1 MKKSICLIVLVCLIL
16 PMFANHADAAFSK
29 ASDWAVPELKTADA
43 YGLIPESIQNDMS
56 KAITRKEFAEVC
68 VRVYELTTNSTAESA
83 PASTFSDTQNIDVLK
98 AFKLGIVAG
107 IGEGKFGPD
116 LTTNR
121 EQIATMLKR
130 LLHAITPVMNSFQP
144 DKTVYDDKDQI
155 SSWALESVD
164 FVSEYKFITGW
175 NNLFAPKNECTREMA
190 VIIAKRVYEYYHA
203 ELPLDETAL
212 QKFEVLKIAEKYYQK
227 TINAVENKNEFQRVI
242 NFIPDFS
249 GVTVDPEKARVLS
262 ADAAQL
268 ITFTNAK
275 NMYVAFAAAVFTLSP
290 ENATA
295 ANNLATAIATYNDE
309 LIGSGRATDE
319 SYGDA
324 ICVYLYALQ
333 KSKKDGKLTVDSP
346 SILVSLGNLYLDT
359 NQFQQANAAFQMAHQ
374 FDREY
379 FGARLGLVN
388 YYLAKSDRKTAKIL
402 LNEPY
407 YSEIAQGVAKIERE
421 KPDALKQSLPN
432 GNASEGEL
440 EEAMYKN
447 FSIPLITAY
456 DLYAS
461 FDPKA
466 SNDAKLYLNSLK
478 NKLQLEAPEIAVIT
492 QNTGLQRISG
502 PRGQSVVTSFL
513 SGMSILKSKVTQ
525 AEAKASSLQPELK
538 ILQYNPF
545 EYANYVDIMVQQYN
559 VSALYRKI
567 NILPI
572 YANKVNSRVSE
583 KISEQEETLRKQL
596 EMIDKAEKN
605 ELDQLEYTLSK
616 MELTADTKTRRLHMV
631 HENYRIQR
639 NGVRNVVFNDITT
652 TADEAYT
659 KKIKPYAEKVY
670 QDCIGHIMLIT
681 DQNVRESLESR
692 LNAQVLRALYDA
704 LDNVVQSRKITKWE
718 EPFEKCG
725 CLLPERDDEEK
736 RLAAEQELALKEQAN
751 NDKAALKMFE
761 LNELVDHYKMY
772 EKAINE
778 YGTELKTI
786 SFNGEFGVNKS
797 RFSVNIGLN
806 RESKVSTI
814 QFNNMVG
821 YFRNA
826 TTIDSGLTITAKEY
840 SNDDVGKMAVFIGAN
855 LVNAKDG
862 SYSLNDISIYSK
874 AAVSAQS
881 KLSSAAYIVDTIA
894 VRGSRFHALAAVTG
908 NASWDEYK
916 QTIMKKWPDL
926 QLKIWDGQY

>member
-1 MKKSICLIVLVCLIL
+1 
-16 PMFANHADAAFSK
+16 
-29 ASDWAVPELKTADA
+29 
-43 YGLIPESIQNDMS
+43 
-56 KAITRKEFAEVC
+56 
-68 VRVYELTTNSTAESA
+68 
-83 PASTFSDTQNIDVLK
+83 
-98 AFKLGIVAG
+98 
-107 IGEGKFGPD
+107 
-116 LTTNR
+116 
-121 EQIATMLKR
+121 
-130 LLHAITPVMNSFQP
+130 
-144 DKTVYDDKDQI
+144 
-155 SSWALESVD
+155 
-164 FVSEYKFITGW
+164 
-175 NNLFAPKNECTREMA
+175 MA

-461 FDPKA
+461 
-466 SNDAKLYLNSLK
+466 S
-478 NKLQLEAPEIAVIT
+478 
-492 QNTGLQRISG
+492 
-502 PRGQSVVTSFL
+502 
-513 SGMSILKSKVTQ
+513 KS
-525 AEAKASSLQPELK
+525 E
-538 ILQYNPF
+538 
-545 EYANYVDIMVQQYN
+545 
-559 VSALYRKI
+559 
-567 NILPI
+567 
-572 YANKVNSRVSE
+572 
-583 KISEQEETLRKQL
+583 
-596 EMIDKAEKN
+596 
-605 ELDQLEYTLSK
+605 
-616 MELTADTKTRRLHMV
+616 
-631 HENYRIQR
+631 
-639 NGVRNVVFNDITT
+639 
-652 TADEAYT
+652 
-659 KKIKPYAEKVY
+659 
-670 QDCIGHIMLIT
+670 
-681 DQNVRESLESR
+681 
-692 LNAQVLRALYDA
+692 
-704 LDNVVQSRKITKWE
+704 
-718 EPFEKCG
+718 
-725 CLLPERDDEEK
+725 
-736 RLAAEQELALKEQAN
+736 
-751 NDKAALKMFE
+751 
-761 LNELVDHYKMY
+761 
-772 EKAINE
+772 
-778 YGTELKTI
+778 
-786 SFNGEFGVNKS
+786 
-797 RFSVNIGLN
+797 
-806 RESKVSTI
+806 
-814 QFNNMVG
+814 
-821 YFRNA
+821 
-826 TTIDSGLTITAKEY
+826 
-840 SNDDVGKMAVFIGAN
+840 
-855 LVNAKDG
+855 
-862 SYSLNDISIYSK
+862 
-874 AAVSAQS
+874 
-881 KLSSAAYIVDTIA
+881 
-894 VRGSRFHALAAVTG
+894 
-908 NASWDEYK
+908 
-916 QTIMKKWPDL
+916 
-926 QLKIWDGQY
+926 